1 MEDKDYLIDKFCE
14 WFEGEFDNWTQASSN
29 PSQWSHI
36 FIVHKKISDRKF
48 LTTSRYNY
56 QTEPYRQQEV
66 EVTQEGDTIVVKNPV
81 CDMVFKLRKP
91 DADDD
96 YFQGSSVLGCT
107 YKGKE
112 LTSKAK
118 LYADQYHSWDEGYWQ
133 SSNGFFTFKK
143 KL

>member
-1 MEDKDYLIDKFCE
+1 
-14 WFEGEFDNWTQASSN
+14 
-29 PSQWSHI
+29 
-36 FIVHKKISDRKF
+36 
-48 LTTSRYNY
+48 
-56 QTEPYRQQEV
+56 
-66 EVTQEGDTIVVKNPV
+66 
-81 CDMVFKLRKP
+81 MVFKLRKP

-96 YFQGSSVLGCT
+96 YFQGSSVPGCT